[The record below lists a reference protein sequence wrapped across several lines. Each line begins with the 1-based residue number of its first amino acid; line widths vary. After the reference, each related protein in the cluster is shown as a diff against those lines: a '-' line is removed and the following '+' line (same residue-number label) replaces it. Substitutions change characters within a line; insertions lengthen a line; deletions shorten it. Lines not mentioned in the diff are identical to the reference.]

1 MSGPTQTSDGPAQ
14 APAGPLPPPPQEEP
28 TWFDRGKRL
37 VLGPPR
43 DLRDRSVFHQL
54 SMVAFLAWV
63 GFGADGL
70 SSSAYGPEEAYRTL
84 GEHTYLAIG
93 LAVMTAITVV
103 IISSAYRG
111 VIEEF
116 PQGGGGYA
124 VASSLLGE
132 NAGAVSG
139 GALLVDYVLTITISI
154 AAAGDAL
161 FSFLP
166 LEWQPLKLS
175 GETLAIVGLTLL
187 NLRGV
192 RESVMTLT
200 PFFLLFVLTHLVLI
214 GVGIAVKSPHLPEL
228 FSHASAGFS
237 QGASTLG
244 IGGLLLLFAHA
255 YSLGGGTY
263 TGIEAVSNGMAVLRE
278 PRVQTG
284 KRTMVYMAVSL
295 SITAAGLL
303 FCYLLWNVTF
313 VEGKTLN
320 AVLMER
326 FVEVVPL
333 GRTFVVLTL
342 VSEGAILIVAAQTGF
357 VGGPRVLSNMALDNW
372 VPRRFASLSD
382 RLTTQNGILMMGLAS
397 LAALVYTQGDV
408 SHIVIMYSINVFIT
422 FTMTELAMCRLW
434 WQRRQRPEWKKKI
447 AIQLVALVLCATILV
462 VTVLEKFLHGGWV
475 TLVVTGAV
483 VALCFWIR
491 RHYRTLNTRLA
502 ALFAGLIENP
512 RVPRVAPGKLD
523 PHQPTAA
530 VLVGGYSG
538 LGIHTIMT
546 AFKNFPSQFKN
557 VVFIS
562 VSAVDSGAFRAES
575 VIEEQRRR
583 TEQDLQRYVDFVQ
596 AHGIPATA
604 RTSMATDVIT
614 ELEKVCEQ
622 VAQEFPRVTFFA
634 GQLVFQRERWYQP
647 LLHNQT
653 AFALQKRLHWAGLTM
668 VILPT
673 RVPG

>member
-1 MSGPTQTSDGPAQ
+1 MSDPTPLSD
-14 APAGPLPPPPQEEP
+14 GPLPPPPQEEP

-43 DLRDRSVFHQL
+43 DLRDRRVFHRL
-54 SMVAFLAWV
+54 SIVAFLAWV
-63 GFGADGL
+63 GLGADGL
-70 SSSAYGPEEAYRTL
+70 SSSAYGPEEAFRTL
-84 GEHTYLAIG
+84 GSHTYLAIA
-93 LAVMTAITVV
+93 LAVVTATTVIV
-103 IISSAYRG
+103 ISIAYSG

-116 PQGGGGYA
+116 PQGGGGYL
-124 VASSLLGE
+124 VATKLLGDK
-132 NAGAVSG
+132 AGVVSG
-139 GALLVDYVLTITISI
+139 CALLVDYVLTITISI

-166 LEWQPLKLS
+166 LPWHEMKLPA
-175 GETLAIVGLTLL
+175 EVLTIVALTLL
-187 NLRGV
+187 NLRGTK
-192 RESVMTLT
+192 ESVLTLT
-200 PFFLLFVLTHLVLI
+200 PFFLLFVLTHAVLI
-214 GVGIAVKSPHLPEL
+214 GVGIAIKAPQFPGMLKE
-228 FSHASAGFS
+228 ASTGFS
-237 QGASTLG
+237 GGLSTLG
-244 IGGLLLLFAHA
+244 FGGLLLLFTHA

-263 TGIEAVSNGMAVLRE
+263 TGIEAVSNGLSIMRE

-284 KRTMVYMAVSL
+284 KRTMVYMAASL
-295 SITAAGLL
+295 ALTAGGLL
-303 FCYLLWNVTF
+303 FNYLLWDVTF

-320 AVLMER
+320 AVLVER

-333 GRTFVVLTL
+333 GGIFVILTL
-342 VSEGAILIVAAQTGF
+342 AAEGAILVVAAQAGF
-357 VGGPRVLSNMALDNW
+357 TDGPRVLSNMALDSW

-397 LAALVYTQGDV
+397 LAALVYTRGDV
-408 SHIVIMYSINVFIT
+408 RHIVVMYSINVFIT
-422 FTMTELAMCRLW
+422 FSMTELSMVRLW
-434 WQRRQRPEWKKKI
+434 WERRRERPDWKKRNTI
-447 AIQLVALVLCATILV
+447 HVAGLGMCLTILI
-462 VTVLEKFLHGGWV
+462 VTVLEKFLQGGWI
-475 TLVVTGAV
+475 TLVITGGLI
-483 VALCFWIR
+483 ALCFWIR
-491 RHYRTLNTRLA
+491 RHYRTLNQRLS
-502 ALFAGLIENP
+502 ALFAGLIANP
-512 RVPRVAPGKLD
+512 RLPRVAPGKLD

-557 VVFIS
+557 VVFVS
-562 VSAVDSGAFRAES
+562 VSAVDSGAFRAET

-596 AHGIPATA
+596 AHGIPATS